1 MSVSDESLNG
11 DLIYVIEGFIAQI
24 VVDSEGSFDVENS
37 VELEVGNAVIYQD
50 WFYDKRDDNIS
61 IMIKYKRT
69 DNEECWSAIETYFV
83 TEDVWI
89 GLKKYFTEGK

>member
-1 MSVSDESLNG
+1 MSLSDESLIG
-11 DLIYVIEGFIAQI
+11 DLVYVIEGSL
-24 VVDSEGSFDVENS
+24 DLDYST
-37 VELEVGNAVIYQD
+37 ELEVGSAVIYQD
-50 WFYDKRDDNIS
+50 WYYDKRDDNIS

-89 GLKKYFTEGK
+89 GLKKFFTEGK